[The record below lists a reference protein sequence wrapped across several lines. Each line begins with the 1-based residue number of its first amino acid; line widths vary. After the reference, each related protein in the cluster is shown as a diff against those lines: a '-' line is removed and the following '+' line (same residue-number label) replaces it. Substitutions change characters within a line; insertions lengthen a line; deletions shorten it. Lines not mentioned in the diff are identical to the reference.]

1 MQTPFSQRLRR
12 LEPFGR
18 LLLPLLVFALV
29 FALFAPSI
37 RYPLVDLDDH
47 AYITQNRIVLQGL
60 TPDTVR
66 RAFST
71 SNDTAT
77 MYMPMLWLSYMA
89 DVTFFHASP
98 SNPAPFHA
106 VNVTLHALSA
116 LLLYFLLRRLGAAPL
131 WSALLTLLW
140 AVHPLRVESVAW
152 ITERKDVLSAA
163 FGLAATLAWL
173 HSTPKS
179 TAAKG
184 QRPGGE
190 DARVPPTSAPANKA
204 PSPRGLPVADRVGE
218 TSGFPQLRRHPKPV
232 AGDAKSATRRCLFLL
247 LAALLYAIGL
257 LAKPSLVPL
266 PLAWLALDF
275 WPLRRIPAS
284 LRTPAFFPSLLRAA
298 AEKLLF
304 LPLALAAAW
313 LAVAQH
319 HAVSGALSVPW
330 SIRLV
335 GVAPNFLFY
344 LRKTLLPVGL
354 SPLVPEQWL
363 FPRSTLLLSL
373 AVCAVLAAV
382 VGIYRKSLPSLV
394 PGAVWILLFFLPAS
408 GLQPLPMN
416 TVADRFFYL
425 PAIGLSI
432 ALAALLTRTNFRPVA
447 SASSG
452 PLPEGAPGCK
462 PGGGDARVPTAVDDA
477 NSGPLPEGAPG
488 RRPGGGDVRVPI
500 SHCLLTLLLIPLA
513 VLTFRLL
520 PVWSSTPALYR
531 HIADTFPGH
540 PVAVSELANQAMR
553 NRGDFDGAA
562 DLLRPALEKNPEH
575 WFLRLSYANCLLQ
588 RESPDAAID
597 YIMTGHMPD
606 DLYLSSQ
613 IFLTLANLELFRAR
627 FDEALRLAEL
637 SLSYTPDDSTV
648 RSHALAIAVAAA
660 FEAGD
665 PDKALAYARQTRFI
679 PNASSITLEHLLPLA
694 VFNWTNAHRKQT
706 LPLIYRILDAYP
718 NRFDLWNNLLWG
730 LATADWSPADPE
742 EVLRRAFHLA
752 EISPDPNHPALLD
765 TLAVAQANAGHF
777 DAALRLVDQALE
789 RVPDPGDSFRAR
801 LLHRRDLFQNRI
813 PYRERAFD
821 RLFAITFGAPSVA
834 L

>member
-1 MQTPFSQRLRR
+1 MKTRFLQHPRLQAVVR
-12 LEPFGR
+12 GI
-18 LLLPLLVFALV
+18 LLPLLVFLAV
-29 FALFAPSI
+29 FALFSPTI

-60 TPDTVR
+60 TPDTVH
-66 RAFST
+66 RAFSP
-71 SNDTAT
+71 SNDIAT
-77 MYMPMLWLSYMA
+77 MYMPMLWVSYMA
-89 DVTFFHASP
+89 DITFFHASP
-98 SNPAPFHA
+98 TDPAPFHA

-173 HSTPKS
+173 HANPEPEES
-179 TAAKG
+179 
-184 QRPGGE
+184 GG
-190 DARVPPTSAPANKA
+190 RVS
-204 PSPRGLPVADRVGE
+204 
-218 TSGFPQLRRHPKPV
+218 
-232 AGDAKSATRRCLFLL
+232 RCVFLL
-247 LAALLYAIGL
+247 LAALLYALGL

-266 PLAWLALDF
+266 PLAWLALDV

-284 LRTPAFFPSLLRAA
+284 FRAPNFFPSALRAA

-304 LPLALAAAW
+304 LPFALPAAW
-313 LAVAQH
+313 MAVAQH

-330 SIRLV
+330 SIRLA

-344 LRKTLLPVGL
+344 LKKTLLPVGL

-382 VGIYRKSLPSLV
+382 VCIYRKVLPSLV
-394 PGAVWILLFFLPAS
+394 PGAIWVLLFFLPAS

-432 ALAALLTRTNFRPVA
+432 ALAAWLSDKSPRRAGPK
-447 SASSG
+447 G
-452 PLPEGAPGCK
+452 PLPEGAPGQ
-462 PGGGDARVPTAVDDA
+462 
-477 NSGPLPEGAPG
+477 
-488 RRPGGGDVRVPI
+488 RPGGGDVTPAPTVAAANQAPSPRGLPAKPGGGAARVPA
-500 SHCLLTLLLIPLA
+500 SHGLLILLLIPLA
-513 VLTFRLL
+513 VLTCRLL
-520 PVWSSTPALYR
+520 PLWSSTAALYR
-531 HIADTFPGH
+531 HVADIFPGH
-540 PVAVSELANQAMR
+540 PVAVSELANEAMR
-553 NRGDFDGAA
+553 SRGDFEAA
-562 DLLRPALEKNPEH
+562 AALLRPALEKHPDH
-575 WFLRLSYANCLLQ
+575 WFLRLAWADCLLQ

-597 YIMTGHMPD
+597 FIMAGHMPD
-606 DLYLSSQ
+606 DLFLSSQ
-613 IFLTLANLELFRAR
+613 IFITLANLELFRAH
-627 FDEALRLAEL
+627 FDDALRYAGQ
-637 SLSYTPDDSTV
+637 SLSYTPEDSTV

-665 PDKALAYARQTRFI
+665 QDKALAYARQTRYI
-679 PNASSITLEHLLPLA
+679 PNASSVTLEHLVPLA
-694 VFNWTNAHRKQT
+694 VFNWTNAHREQT
-706 LPLIYRILDAYP
+706 LPLLYRILDAYP

-742 EVLRRAFHLA
+742 EVLRRAFHLMA
-752 EISPDPNHPALLD
+752 ISPDPGHPALLD
-765 TLAVAQANAGHF
+765 TIAVAQANAGHF

-789 RVPDPGDSFRAR
+789 RVPDPNDSFRAR
-801 LLHRRDLFQNRI
+801 LLRRRDLFQNRI

>member
-1 MQTPFSQRLRR
+1 MKKPFFQRLRR

-18 LLLPLLVFALV
+18 LLLPLLVFLLA
-29 FALFAPSI
+29 FAVFAPSI

-47 AYITQNRIVLQGL
+47 AYITQNRIVLRGL
-60 TPDTVR
+60 APDTVR
-66 RAFST
+66 RAFSP

-77 MYMPMLWLSYMA
+77 MYMPMLWVSYMA

-98 SNPAPFHA
+98 SHPAPFHA
-106 VNVTLHALSA
+106 VNVALHALCA
-116 LLLYFLLRRLGAAPL
+116 LLLYLLLRRLGTAPL
-131 WSALLTLLW
+131 WSALLALLW

-173 HSTPKS
+173 HANPEPEES
-179 TAAKG
+179 
-184 QRPGGE
+184 GG
-190 DARVPPTSAPANKA
+190 RVSR
-204 PSPRGLPVADRVGE
+204 SV
-218 TSGFPQLRRHPKPV
+218 
-232 AGDAKSATRRCLFLL
+232 FLL
-247 LAALLYAIGL
+247 LAALLYALGL

-266 PLAWLALDF
+266 PLAWLALDV

-284 LRTPAFFPSLLRAA
+284 FRAPNFFPSALRAA

-304 LPLALAAAW
+304 LPFALPAAW
-313 LAVAQH
+313 MAVAQH

-330 SIRLV
+330 SIRLA

-382 VGIYRKSLPSLV
+382 VCIYRKACPSLV
-394 PGAVWILLFFLPAS
+394 PGAIWVLLFFLPAS

-432 ALAALLTRTNFRPVA
+432 ALAALLPRTQFHPVA
-447 SASSG
+447 SANQ
-452 PLPEGAPGCK
+452 APSPRGRPAK
-462 PGGGDARVPTAVDDA
+462 PGGEDTRVPARHVLP
-477 NSGPLPEGAPG
+477 PL
-488 RRPGGGDVRVPI
+488 
-500 SHCLLTLLLIPLA
+500 LLALLLIPLA
-513 VLTFRLL
+513 VLSFRLL
-520 PVWSSTPALYR
+520 PLWSSTPALYR

-540 PVAVSELANQAMR
+540 PVAVSELANEAMR

-562 DLLRPALEKNPEH
+562 EILRPALEKHPEH

-597 YIMTGHMPD
+597 YIMAGKMPD

-613 IFLTLANLELFRAR
+613 IFLTLANFELFRAR
-627 FDEALRLAEL
+627 YDDALRYAEK

-665 PDKALAYARQTRFI
+665 QDKALAYARQTRFI
-679 PNASSITLEHLLPLA
+679 PNASSVTLEHLLPLA
-694 VFNWTNAHRKQT
+694 VFDWTNAHRKQI

-718 NRFDLWNNLLWG
+718 ERFDLWNNLLWG

-742 EVLRRAFHLA
+742 EVLRRAFHLSL
-752 EISPDPNHPALLD
+752 ISPDSGHPGILD
-765 TLAVAQANAGHF
+765 TLAVAQANAGNF
-777 DAALRLVDQALE
+777 DAALRLVEQALE
-789 RVPDPGDSFRAR
+789 KVPDPDDPFRAR
-801 LLHRRDLFQNRI
+801 LLHRRDLFRNRI

-821 RLFAITFGAPSVA
+821 RLFVITFGTPAAA